1 MILLQRAVAL
11 AVTIATLGAL
21 AAVVDVPPAEE
32 HPEIHHAQET
42 GRHWDSSGS
51 SSSEPDSTS
60 TEELEF
66 GYGKE
71 NGPRTWPKTFPTCG
85 GERQSPININMDKV
99 EELTGLGMELRFKN
113 YDSQPMEMAISNNGH
128 TLTLTGNW
136 SRKETPRISGCAL
149 KGDYI
154 FSQIHFHWGKKNEEG
169 SEHLVNGYSYSA
181 EMHAV
186 HYKKKYGS
194 LEEALKKRDGVA
206 VLGYFLKVKEEN
218 TALQN
223 LLDKVEEVTEANSP
237 PAQIEPFML
246 EELAPPFRGKYVT
259 YQGSLTIPPCLQVVT
274 WLVRLKPINISL
286 EQLKRF
292 RLLEDEEGK
301 LLIKNVR
308 PTQRLN
314 GRVVYYVA

>member
-1 MILLQRAVAL
+1 MDR
-11 AVTIATLGAL
+11 
-21 AAVVDVPPAEE
+21 EE
-32 HPEIHHAQET
+32 N
-42 GRHWDSSGS
+42 
-51 SSSEPDSTS
+51 SE
-60 TEELEF
+60 E
-66 GYGKE
+66 
-71 NGPRTWPKTFPTCG
+71 
-85 GERQSPININMDKV
+85 V
-99 EELTGLGMELRFKN
+99 LGMTGEDRV
-113 YDSQPMEMAISNNGH
+113 
-128 TLTLTGNW
+128 TLKGNW

-149 KGDYI
+149 EGDYI

-194 LEEALKKRDGVA
+194 LGEALKKRDGVA
-206 VLGYFLKVKEEN
+206 VLEYFLKVKEEN

-274 WLVRLKPINISL
+274 WLVRLKPIKISL
-286 EQLKRF
+286 EQLKRL

-314 GRVVYYVA
+314 GRAVYYVA

>member
-1 MILLQRAVAL
+1 
-11 AVTIATLGAL
+11 
-21 AAVVDVPPAEE
+21 
-32 HPEIHHAQET
+32 
-42 GRHWDSSGS
+42 
-51 SSSEPDSTS
+51 
-60 TEELEF
+60 
-66 GYGKE
+66 
-71 NGPRTWPKTFPTCG
+71 
-85 GERQSPININMDKV
+85 
-99 EELTGLGMELRFKN
+99 
-113 YDSQPMEMAISNNGH
+113 
-128 TLTLTGNW
+128 
-136 SRKETPRISGCAL
+136 
-149 KGDYI
+149 
-154 FSQIHFHWGKKNEEG
+154 
-169 SEHLVNGYSYSA
+169 
-181 EMHAV
+181 MHAV